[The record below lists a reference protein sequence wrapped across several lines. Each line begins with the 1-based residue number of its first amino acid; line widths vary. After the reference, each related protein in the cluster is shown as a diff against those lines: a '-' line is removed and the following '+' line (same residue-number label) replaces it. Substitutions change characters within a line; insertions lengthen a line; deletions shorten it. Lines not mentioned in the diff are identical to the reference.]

1 MLLSAVKI
9 VDFVIKSHRIFAYH
23 NSFHQICYIIK
34 ASYLNRTIFV
44 IDMFYKGKLYGRN
57 IIKFE
62 RTEDVTV
69 ITKKK

>member
-9 VDFVIKSHRIFAYH
+9 VDFVIKSNRIFTYH
-23 NSFHQICYIIK
+23 NSFHWRCYIIK
-34 ASYLNRTIFV
+34 VRYLNRTIFV
-44 IDMFYKGKLYGRN
+44 IDMFYKGKLYERN

>member
-9 VDFVIKSHRIFAYH
+9 VDFVIKSNRIFAYH

-44 IDMFYKGKLYGRN
+44 IDMFYKGKLYWA
-57 IIKFE
+57 
-62 RTEDVTV
+62 
-69 ITKKK
+69 